1 MTPKNNSSYS
11 LENSSTFSGKIENN
25 MKKKSRN
32 KLNYRKN
39 SGVNT

>member
-11 LENSSTFSGKIENN
+11 LENSSIFSGKIENN

-32 KLNYRKN
+32 KLN
-39 SGVNT
+39 